1 MRRTWGIRRV
11 LSVREAWGAVAAL
24 LVSGCATPDYMEVYD
39 LPETGW
45 AADQA
50 IVFTLRPDTLAP
62 GGDDGQWI
70 DITVRHRADYP
81 YAELPLEIKGVA
93 PDKSFWTDT
102 LLFPLGTPAE
112 NGTRQW
118 AGHAYSNHYDIT
130 RRYRNGIRY
139 TQPGEYALSIR
150 QLSGADTLRGIL
162 SLGVIAHGV
171 RPAALP

>member
-1 MRRTWGIRRV
+1 MRGA
-11 LSVREAWGAVAAL
+11 LSVRGAWGAVAAL

-70 DITVRHRADYP
+70 DITVRHRGGGN
-81 YAELPLEIKGVA
+81 KR
-93 PDKSFWTDT
+93 K
-102 LLFPLGTPAE
+102 

>member
-1 MRRTWGIRRV
+1 MGGGTITCSDPTLTSGSVVIAPFEEGSYTLPGIAVRRV
-11 LSVREAWGAVAAL
+11 L
-24 LVSGCATPDYMEVYD
+24 
-39 LPETGW
+39 
-45 AADQA
+45 
-50 IVFTLRPDTLAP
+50 P
-62 GGDDGQWI
+62 GG
-70 DITVRHRADYP
+70 R
-81 YAELPLEIKGVA
+81 
-93 PDKSFWTDT
+93 TDT